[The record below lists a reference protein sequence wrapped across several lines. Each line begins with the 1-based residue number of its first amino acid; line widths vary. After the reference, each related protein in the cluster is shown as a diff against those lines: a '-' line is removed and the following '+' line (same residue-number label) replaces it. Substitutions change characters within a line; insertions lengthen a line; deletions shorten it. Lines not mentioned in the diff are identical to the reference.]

1 MPITLVLPSWKL
13 KPNGDIAHV
22 MTHNNTKI
30 AEIVGLTS
38 EKEFREYFGNDMR
51 ITPSG
56 LFGIYDFIGN
66 ISGCD
71 RDQTRKKVLRTP
83 YIWPGSSPEP
93 STVG

>member
-1 MPITLVLPSWKL
+1 MHPEMPITLVLPSNQELWKL

-51 ITPSG
+51 ITRTK
-56 LFGIYDFIGN
+56 GIVNACTCVRSLWY
-66 ISGCD
+66 
-71 RDQTRKKVLRTP
+71 L
-83 YIWPGSSPEP
+83 
-93 STVG
+93 